1 MKDIISLL
9 EKELK
14 NDIEKNGLFWRI
26 ARPNTFIDLL
36 MLESY
41 KINTEGFNYNSC
53 LNVILLTFKGIINM
67 THKIIEPSLDFNII
81 LKELNKEKDKIE
93 SAFIFY
99 IEEAQEKNNKTD
111 CHRPLVADE
120 INYFK
125 VLNNLEIDD
134 YSVEVFEKTFYY
146 FVGKMVETKD
156 FY

>member
-1 MKDIISLL
+1 MKDIITLL

-14 NDIEKNGLFWRI
+14 DDIEKNGLFWRL
-26 ARPNTFIDLL
+26 AKPNTFIDLL

-41 KINTEGFNYNSC
+41 KINIEGFNFTSC

-67 THKIIEPSLDFNII
+67 TYKIIEPSLDFNKII
-81 LKELNKEKDKIE
+81 NELNKEKDKIE

-99 IEEAQEKNNKTD
+99 VEEAQENNNKTD

-125 VLNNLEIDD
+125 VLNNLEIDN
-134 YSVEVFEKTFYY
+134 YSVDIFEKTFYY
-146 FVGKMVETKD
+146 FVGKMVEIQD
-156 FY
+156 Y